1 MANWENTYVYN
12 GAWNAWQMDSK
23 FPVQK
28 DAPNG
33 MEKPDAKNTYVWY
46 ARNKKAVQKAE
57 KEQMIAIE
65 FTCSEATRSF
75 PN

>member
-33 MEKPDAKNTYVWY
+33 MEKPDAKNTYGTPGI
-46 ARNKKAVQKAE
+46 KKQFTKAE
-57 KEQMIAIE
+57 KKQMIAIE
-65 FTCSEATRSF
+65 FMCSEATRSF
-75 PN
+75 LN